1 MNSLLLL
8 QTKLCELQGNSVFLV
23 SMLTANL
30 QLNKIFLNIRFDIS
44 NKLK

>member
-8 QTKLCELQGNSVFLV
+8 QTKLCELLGNSVFLV